1 MALENGWGAP
11 RIHAELEKLGFVISE
26 TSVSRYMPRR
36 PPTPEALERWITF
49 LRNHMMCTAA
59 MDFFTVPTVRLRML
73 YCFFVIHHGR
83 RRILHFGATYNP
95 TSQWV
100 IQQLREAFPFDAAP
114 RFFIF
119 DRDSI
124 FSSAVVDFIK
134 SMGTKPC
141 RTAYRSPWQNPFAE
155 RWILGARRELF
166 EHVVI
171 FGERHAARLAGEY
184 IAYHHEDRCH
194 LGLDKDTPD
203 ERPVTSKPSPTSKII
218 ALSRVGGLH
227 HRYEW
232 RDAA

>member
-1 MALENGWGAP
+1 
-11 RIHAELEKLGFVISE
+11 
-26 TSVSRYMPRR
+26 
-36 PPTPEALERWITF
+36 
-49 LRNHMMCTAA
+49 
-59 MDFFTVPTVRLRML
+59 
-73 YCFFVIHHGR
+73 
-83 RRILHFGATYNP
+83 
-95 TSQWV
+95 V
-100 IQQLREAFPFDAAP
+100 IQQLREAFPFDASP

-124 FSSAVVDFIK
+124 FGSAVVDFIK

-203 ERPVTSKPSPTSKII
+203 ERPVTSKPSLTSKII
-218 ALSRVGGLH
+218 ARWAAPSVRVARRSLIGGGFGEKVGAWRAARSQDIRAHLH
-227 HRYEW
+227 FAAGQPLLQPGADPLDSVQHRFS
-232 RDAA
+232 